1 MREKYVSENTN
12 SIRDI
17 PLSTIG
23 GIKLIAVW
31 NQRKDARYV
40 VKPWSEET
48 AIEANT
54 QHQFHEAVQYG
65 NR

>member
-1 MREKYVSENTN
+1 MREKYMNENTN

-31 NQRKDARYV
+31 NQRKDAWYV
-40 VKPWSEET
+40 VKPWGEET

-54 QHQFHEAVQYG
+54 PHQFHEAVQNG